1 VSVWLLTLALHHCH
15 LQKTID
21 TCGKK
26 NQASLAEVLYHAVPY
41 VRIRG
46 NACGDKSQSH
56 SHMVSGSSVS
66 VSVSVYQSSV
76 LLLLCR
82 PRAAGPRAQGPRTN
96 DKQGNRKKTKKQK
109 NKKTKKQKKDVSSFV
124 KSSSDLLPSAFSPQ
138 FHSVPGSIYSTL
150 VCHNCCDFYG
160 VCVCARACV
169 SAADVTSYGL
179 RSEI

>member
-1 VSVWLLTLALHHCH
+1 MSVWLLTLALHHCH

-26 NQASLAEVLYHAVPY
+26 VQASLADVLYHAVPY

-46 NACGDKSQSH
+46 NASGDKSQSH

-82 PRAAGPRAQGPRTN
+82 PRAAGPRARGQTTASRATEK
-96 DKQGNRKKTKKQK
+96 KQKNRKKTE
-109 NKKTKKQKKDVSSFV
+109 KKTFR
-124 KSSSDLLPSAFSPQ
+124 PS
-138 FHSVPGSIYSTL
+138 
-150 VCHNCCDFYG
+150 
-160 VCVCARACV
+160 
-169 SAADVTSYGL
+169 
-179 RSEI
+179 